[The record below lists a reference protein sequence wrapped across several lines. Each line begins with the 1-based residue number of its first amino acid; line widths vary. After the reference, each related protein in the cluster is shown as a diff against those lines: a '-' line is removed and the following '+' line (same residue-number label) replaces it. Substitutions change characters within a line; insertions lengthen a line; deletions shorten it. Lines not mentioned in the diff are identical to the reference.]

1 MTLIKPLITLAR
13 SKSPISEAYRTLRTN
28 IQFTGIDSETRKIM
42 ITSAGPGEGKS
53 ATVANLAV
61 SLAQTGKTVLIL
73 DADMR
78 NPTQHK
84 LFNLDNWEGLSR
96 ALFQERELELKLFWQ
111 ETEVPG
117 LRVLTA
123 GPIPPNPAELL
134 GSKRMRWLLHEAMEE
149 FDLVIVDTPPVIAVA
164 DSSILAREMDG
175 VILVL
180 ASGEVS
186 RDYAVRA
193 KEQLEKVGAK
203 ILGAVLNKVELKTR
217 EHYYYY
223 YYHGEKRSQNKKKK
237 RHTIK
242 ETPDNYSDPWNNHPV
257 TQAETAAGK

>member
-1 MTLIKPLITLAR
+1 MIKPLITVAK

-28 IQFTGIDSETRKIM
+28 IQFTGVDFETRKIM

-53 ATVANLAV
+53 STVANLAV
-61 SLAQTGKTVLIL
+61 SLAQAGKSVLII

-84 LFNLDNWEGLSR
+84 LFNLNNWEGLSR
-96 ALFQERELELKLFWQ
+96 TLFQDRDMELAKYWQ

-134 GSKRMRWLLHEAMEE
+134 GSKRMRWLLDEAGRE
-149 FDLVIVDTPPVIAVA
+149 FDMVIIDTPPVIAVA
-164 DSSILAREMDG
+164 DSSILAREIDG

-186 RDYAVRA
+186 RDYAARA

-203 ILGAVLNKVELKTR
+203 ILGAVLNKVEMKTK

-223 YYHGEKRSQNKKKK
+223 YYHGEKRSKNKKKK
-237 RHTIK
+237 RNTIR
-242 ETPDNYSDPWNNHPV
+242 ENSDNYPTESWHSNPLSH
-257 TQAETAAGK
+257 AETAAGK